1 MRKVF
6 KALYDLLP
14 VLLLILGAAA
24 VAVGVW
30 LIYAPAGYIVAGA
43 LLIVGA
49 VMMIRG
55 DDNEH
60 KT

>member
-1 MRKVF
+1 MKMLKSLR
-6 KALYDLLP
+6 DLMP
-14 VLLLILGAAA
+14 VLLLLAGAAA
-24 VAVGVW
+24 IAVGVW
-30 LIYAPAGYIVAGA
+30 LIFEPAGYIAAGA
-43 LLIVGA
+43 LLIAAA